1 LGVEYRKKGGVIM
14 AWSKEVFAQNLR
26 YYMESRGKNQKELAE
41 IVGVSAPT
49 MNDWLKAKKYPRID
63 KIEILADYF
72 GILKSDL
79 IEEKTEE
86 ERKMKEKN
94 DALTDI
100 IIEMRVDDDFMSI
113 VEAIYKMDKEKR
125 SSLLAFLK

>member
-1 LGVEYRKKGGVIM
+1 M
-14 AWSKEVFAQNLR
+14 TWSKEVFAKNLR

-63 KIEILADYF
+63 KIEILANYF

-79 IEEKTEE
+79 IEDKKEQPTENDGLSENRKALMQFAMEVPDDKVEMILQVMKTIL
-86 ERKMKEKN
+86 KN
-94 DALTDI
+94 G
-100 IIEMRVDDDFMSI
+100 
-113 VEAIYKMDKEKR
+113 
-125 SSLLAFLK
+125 